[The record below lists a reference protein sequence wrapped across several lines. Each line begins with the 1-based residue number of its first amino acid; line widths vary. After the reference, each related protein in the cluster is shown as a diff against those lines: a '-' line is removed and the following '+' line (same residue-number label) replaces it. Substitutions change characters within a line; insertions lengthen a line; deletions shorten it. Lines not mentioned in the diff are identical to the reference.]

1 MRIVIIGAGSAG
13 RHLMHRLCLEGH
25 DVIMIDRDQS
35 RLDAAAA
42 QDDILTVLG
51 EGASPTTLEEA
62 EIHKADLLAAVT
74 NADEVNVLACLYAR
88 QAGVKHRVARISD
101 QAHFDPRSRLP
112 LSEAGVSLVVNKTQT
127 IAQELFNILR
137 LPGTIEVIELLGGR
151 AEAVGVKLGLESP
164 LLRGPLATV
173 ASPERLAGMRV
184 LAAMRGDELIVPDGN
199 TTFLVGDDVYTAL
212 PADGVN
218 DYLDWASPSRPGFS
232 KVLIGG
238 GGDLGLALARMLE
251 TLPLQVVIMESEAAR
266 AEYCSATLD
275 KTLVMHGDALDEEML
290 EEVGITEGTAFVAST
305 GSDEHNIISCLL
317 AERLGASLTLAQ
329 IGKLEYVSI
338 INAQSL
344 VDRAVSPQIA
354 MTNAI
359 LHFVR
364 GRNID
369 SVTLLHGLPGEL
381 IELTVPAACKGITAP
396 IKSLTLPKRAVIAAI
411 ERDGEL
417 LIPTGDLK
425 LMPGDRLAAFA
436 HPSALRKLASI
447 FHAPGRPRE

>member
-25 DVIMIDRDQS
+25 DVIMIDRDPA

-42 QDDILTVLG
+42 QDDILTVPG
-51 EGASPTTLEEA
+51 EGASPATLEDA
-62 EIHKADLLAAVT
+62 EIEKADLLAAVT
-74 NADEVNVLACLYAR
+74 NVDEVNILACLYAR

-101 QAHFDPRSRLP
+101 QAYFEPRSRLP
-112 LSEAGVSLVVNKTQT
+112 LNEAGVSLVVNKTQT

-137 LPGTIEVIELLGGR
+137 LPGTTEVIDLLGGR
-151 AEAVGVKLGLESP
+151 AEAVGIKLGLESP
-164 LLRGPLATV
+164 LLRGPLANV
-173 ASPERLAGMRV
+173 ASPEMLAGMRI
-184 LAAMRGDELIVPDGN
+184 LAAMRGEELIVPDGN
-199 TTFLVGDDVYTAL
+199 TTFLVGDDVYAAL
-212 PADGVN
+212 PANGV
-218 DYLDWASPSRPGFS
+218 DAYLDWASPSRPGFS
-232 KVLIGG
+232 KVLIAG

-251 TLPLQVVIMESEAAR
+251 KLSIQVVLIESEAAR
-266 AEYCSATLD
+266 AEYCSLTLN

-290 EEVGITEGTAFVAST
+290 QEVGITEGTAFVAST
-305 GSDEHNIISCLL
+305 GSDEHNMISCLL

-364 GRNID
+364 GQNID
-369 SVTLLHGLPGEL
+369 SVTLLHRLPGEL
-381 IELTVPAACKGITAP
+381 IELTVPDGCKGISAP
-396 IKSLTLPKRAVIAAI
+396 IESLGLPRRAVIAAV
-411 ERDGEL
+411 EREGEIR
-417 LIPTGDLK
+417 IPTGDLK
-425 LMPGDRLAAFA
+425 LKPGDHLAAFA
-436 HPSALRKLASI
+436 HPSALRKLASM
-447 FHAPGRPRE
+447 FHAPGRPRA